1 MRQGTIVSQ
10 GQPHKQDN
18 PGIKKANDSS
28 SKSNAINSK
37 IRDANVRYDTP
48 SSDIKAKNFHVGES
62 GLFCV
67 GLEVDFLIDS
77 GACISIISNKVF
89 DKIPEDVKPELISS
103 YETVSLADGRP
114 MEILG
119 LTEMTIQLENI
130 EVKSEFYLANISCDA
145 IIGIDFFR
153 QHGCRLDF
161 ISDSLYIDDKKVQ
174 CRSVGLKPV
183 CCRVVITETT
193 SIPAGHEIIVQ
204 GKLIRRQGTFT
215 GVIENTQKFV
225 EKHNVLIGR
234 SIVENHNDLIPL
246 RIMNP
251 NNNVK
256 VIHENTTAALLH
268 PVKYIND
275 DTCKSLDKCVN
286 SISSITKESKGV
298 ELPEYLKKMYDDGCE
313 NLSVDQAGKFAK
325 LLVNYV
331 DVFASTDKDIG
342 RTNITKHT
350 IDTGNAKPIKQRPRR
365 LPIHKQGEVDKLIDM
380 IAKDIIESSSSP
392 WSSPITLATKKDGS
406 SRFCLDFRSLNEYTV
421 KDAYP
426 LPRIDDSLDT
436 LSGAQWFSTMDLASG
451 YWQVEMDENN
461 KVKTAFS
468 TKR

>member
-67 GLEVDFLIDS
+67 GLVEGLEVDFLIDS

-89 DKIPEDVKPELISS
+89 DKIHEDVKPELISS

-130 EVKSEFYLANISCDA
+130 EVKSEFYIANISCDA

-193 SIPAGHEIIVQ
+193 SIPAGHEMIVQ

-298 ELPEYLKKMYDDGCE
+298 
-313 NLSVDQAGKFAK
+313 
-325 LLVNYV
+325 
-331 DVFASTDKDIG
+331 
-342 RTNITKHT
+342 
-350 IDTGNAKPIKQRPRR
+350 
-365 LPIHKQGEVDKLIDM
+365 
-380 IAKDIIESSSSP
+380 
-392 WSSPITLATKKDGS
+392 
-406 SRFCLDFRSLNEYTV
+406 
-421 KDAYP
+421 
-426 LPRIDDSLDT
+426 
-436 LSGAQWFSTMDLASG
+436 
-451 YWQVEMDENN
+451 
-461 KVKTAFS
+461 
-468 TKR
+468 